1 MAANGYSH
9 VASDPFDEDCV
20 LLFLRLV
27 TAPAIPY
34 SLALGPA
41 IVMQITHVLQVFDL
55 EVPAREAG
63 KESYESQ
70 SRAI

>member
-1 MAANGYSH
+1 MRI
-9 VASDPFDEDCV
+9 VFCRV
-20 LLFLRLV
+20 LRLV
-27 TAPAIPY
+27 TAPTIPY

-41 IVMQITHVLQVFDL
+41 LVLQITRVLLVFDF

-70 SRAI
+70 SRAT